1 MLGIP
6 KAAPAR
12 TSTAYGLLASG
23 QPLGPIT
30 PLFPRIEL
38 KKAAP
43 TGSPGPEAQAAN
55 TTLPEPELVGI
66 EAFGA
71 LDLRVAKV
79 TAAEKIKGSKKL
91 LKLQLDVGGVPR
103 QIVSGIA
110 EAYEP
115 EQLVG
120 RTIIVIANLKP
131 AKLMGV
137 ESHGMLL
144 AATVDGKAVLAGFE
158 KEVPSGTRV
167 K

>member
-1 MLGIP
+1 LIFS
-6 KAAPAR
+6 A
-12 TSTAYGLLASG
+12 TV
-23 QPLGPIT
+23 
-30 PLFPRIEL
+30 
-38 KKAAP
+38 
-43 TGSPGPEAQAAN
+43 SPEPEAQTAL
-55 TTLPEPELVGI
+55 TTPPAPSGHVIATPMAVDEGPKQSLSATTEPELVGI

-71 LDLRVAKV
+71 LDLRVATV
-79 TAAEKIKGSKKL
+79 TAAEKIKGAKKL
-91 LKLQLDVGGVPR
+91 LKLQLDLGGAPR

-144 AATVDGKAVLAGFE
+144 AATVDGKAVLAGFD
-158 KEVPSGTRV
+158 KEVPAGTRV

>member
-1 MLGIP
+1 MDDDDIKLPITVEIRRSELIATP
-6 KAAPAR
+6 PPTVPPSAPAD
-12 TSTAYGLLASG
+12 SAPASD
-23 QPLGPIT
+23 PSAGPD
-30 PLFPRIEL
+30 
-38 KKAAP
+38 
-43 TGSPGPEAQAAN
+43 
-55 TTLPEPELVGI
+55 LVGI
-66 EAFGA
+66 EAFTA

-144 AATVDGKAVLAGFE
+144 AATVDGQAVLAGFE
-158 KEVPSGTRV
+158 KDVPTGVRV

>member
-1 MLGIP
+1 LNNETNSPAATPDAPAGIAGTVIAGSQSVGAATEQP
-6 KAAPAR
+6 PPATTDPGAAAPVPAFVP
-12 TSTAYGLLASG
+12 A
-23 QPLGPIT
+23 
-30 PLFPRIEL
+30 
-38 KKAAP
+38 
-43 TGSPGPEAQAAN
+43 
-55 TTLPEPELVGI
+55 EPELVGI

-71 LDLRVAKV
+71 LDFRVAKV

-91 LKLQLDVGGVPR
+91 LKLQLDVGGAPR

-158 KEVPSGTRV
+158 KEVPTGTRV